1 VTLIPGPSANEEPMY
16 RDSAGVVEDDE
27 PVVGEAPM
35 YGRMRLFSGRAN
47 PALAQEISEYL
58 NVPLDEVDII
68 DFPNENIFVR
78 LKKSVRGHDVF
89 LIQPTCSPV
98 NRSIMELLIMIDT
111 LKRASAG
118 RITVVIPYYAYGRTD
133 KKDQPRVPI
142 TARLVAD
149 MITVAGGSRVLTL
162 DLHAGQIQGFFSIP
176 VDEMTAMP
184 LLLKYFEQKAVPDA
198 VVVAADVGATK
209 RARNFAEALDAPLAV
224 IEKRRVGNEPTSE
237 ALNIIGHVRNLNA
250 IIVDDEIDTASSL
263 LGAHN
268 ILREGGAR
276 HIYACA
282 THGVFSP
289 PAVDRLK
296 SLDFEEIV
304 VTNTVSIP
312 PAKQMHHLKVISVAP
327 LLGEVIRRIHT
338 GESVGAMEL

>member
-1 VTLIPGPSANEEPMY
+1 MYGDAPGL
-16 RDSAGVVEDDE
+16 DDK
-27 PVVGEAPM
+27 PVLGEAPM

-47 PALAQEISEYL
+47 PPLAQEISEYL

-78 LKKSVRGHDVF
+78 LKKSVRGQDVF

-142 TARLVAD
+142 TARLIAD
-149 MITVAGGSRVLTL
+149 MITVAGASRVLTL

-176 VDEMTAMP
+176 VDEMTALP
-184 LLLKYFEQKAVPDA
+184 LLLKYFKGKTIPST

-224 IEKRRVGNEPTSE
+224 IEKRRVGNDSTAN
-237 ALNIIGHVRNLNA
+237 ALNIIGRVRGKNA

-263 LGAHN
+263 LGAHH
-268 ILREGGAR
+268 ILRERGAEK
-276 HIYACA
+276 IYACA
-282 THGVFSP
+282 VHGVFSP
-289 PAVDRLK
+289 PAVERLEA
-296 SLDFEEIV
+296 LDFEEIV
-304 VTNTVSIP
+304 VTNTVLIP
-312 PAKQMHHLKVISVAP
+312 PEKRMHHLKVISVAS